1 MRYNAVLI
9 GERTLQRSRSLRSG
23 GAVTMAVSCGST
35 GVRRVALLAVIC
47 LAAAAAKNARADGGV
62 TGLFSLRLE
71 ANKPVYHVGEDIELR
86 LTIHNNT
93 DQTYYIKIA
102 SPWQLCK
109 PLVSALDETKTPS

>member
-1 MRYNAVLI
+1 
-9 GERTLQRSRSLRSG
+9 
-23 GAVTMAVSCGST
+23 MAVSCGST